1 MNKKELKLYEAPA
14 QEVVELR
21 LQGILC
27 SSPDPKKTRLTA
39 TWEMQWNG
47 ESTRIPPVSF
57 QETN

>member
-27 SSPDPKKTRLTA
+27 SSPDPKNPFDGNTGDA
-39 TWEMQWNG
+39 EEM
-47 ESTRIPPVSF
+47 E
-57 QETN
+57 

>member
-27 SSPDPKKTRLTA
+27 SSPNPDNPLDD
-39 TWEMQWNG
+39 
-47 ESTRIPPVSF
+47 STGDTEEV
-57 QETN
+57 